1 MKTAIV
7 YWSGTGNTEEM
18 AKYLAEGVT
27 AKGGEA
33 EIFHC
38 SVFEPSKLV
47 QYDSLALGCP
57 SMGAEQLEESEFEP
71 MFSACESALKG
82 KKIALFG
89 SYGWGDG
96 EWMRTW
102 EETCLSDGAVLACES
117 VICNEAPDDE
127 ALAGCRALGAALAD

>member
-18 AKYLAEGVT
+18 AKCLAEGVT

-57 SMGAEQLEESEFEP
+57 SMGAEQLEESEFQP
-71 MFSACESALKG
+71 FYDSIKAHLKG
-82 KKIALFG
+82 KPVVLFG
-89 SYGWGDG
+89 SYGWGSG
-96 EWMRTW
+96 EWMDTW
-102 EETCLSDGAVLACES
+102 EADCKEAGADVKAA
-117 VICNEAPDDE
+117 VICNLAPDSEAADNLRKAGE
-127 ALAGCRALGAALAD
+127 ALV

>member
-18 AKYLAEGVT
+18 AKYLSEGVT

-57 SMGAEQLEESEFEP
+57 SMGAEQLEESEFQP
-71 MFSACESALKG
+71 FYDSIKADLKG
-82 KKIALFG
+82 KPVVLFG
-89 SYGWGDG
+89 SYGWGSG
-96 EWMRTW
+96 EWIHGRQTAKRREPM
-102 EETCLSDGAVLACES
+102 
-117 VICNEAPDDE
+117 
-127 ALAGCRALGAALAD
+127 